1 MNSNSVLNNPVLL
14 NYISSY
20 LNVNDNQKLDNYIKP
35 LTHNKTQ
42 TKILIR
48 GQIQSG
54 KTYKIIEYIK
64 ETHNCKLPI
73 ILYIQN
79 SLSMLSQYEKSLKD
93 NQIKYHSVSNLNF
106 NSIISFLKY
115 DFNSINKPYVIL
127 LMSNVYRKSILKEI
141 IQLTGLKKYAFI
153 IDESDLY
160 FKELR
165 HENIYT
171 QAQTIIHVTATPYL
185 KDYKNYFDQVIE
197 VVPKHNY
204 VGLTKVDTKFYES
217 VEFQDYDTTCLQI
230 IKNDFLKELIGIML
244 INIHNTIEHMNKLAC
259 LLMDK
264 LYIYDIPIIVLS
276 TESKLYY
283 DNKITHIK
291 HKSVSKIIT
300 MFESHSNIILIAHR
314 LASRGINYSNLDYTR
329 SITHQI
335 TTFGNSKTS
344 FLQKARIF
352 GNKHIDH
359 PNSTMYIFN
368 SNKDKYDS
376 LVINTTNLDN
386 SIFLK

>member
-1 MNSNSVLNNPVLL
+1 
-14 NYISSY
+14 
-20 LNVNDNQKLDNYIKP
+20 
-35 LTHNKTQ
+35 
-42 TKILIR
+42 
-48 GQIQSG
+48 
-54 KTYKIIEYIK
+54 
-64 ETHNCKLPI
+64 
-73 ILYIQN
+73 
-79 SLSMLSQYEKSLKD
+79 
-93 NQIKYHSVSNLNF
+93 
-106 NSIISFLKY
+106 
-115 DFNSINKPYVIL
+115 
-127 LMSNVYRKSILKEI
+127 
-141 IQLTGLKKYAFI
+141 
-153 IDESDLY
+153 
-160 FKELR
+160 
-165 HENIYT
+165 
-171 QAQTIIHVTATPYL
+171 
-185 KDYKNYFDQVIE
+185 
-197 VVPKHNY
+197 
-204 VGLTKVDTKFYES
+204 
-217 VEFQDYDTTCLQI
+217 
-230 IKNDFLKELIGIML
+230 
-244 INIHNTIEHMNKLAC
+244 MNKLAC